1 MDDLSP
7 KVQNQIAQFQ
17 QLQQQLQAVLN
28 QKFQMD
34 AQVKEMQRTTEELNK
49 SPEDVVIYKSV
60 GSLLIK
66 APGKH
71 TVLKEI
77 EEDKETMEVRVKTL
91 ERQEKSLKERYQVLQ
106 DQLNKAL
113 SAGASSGTGPI
124 TPMSRPSPLDE

>member
-1 MDDLSP
+1 MDELSP

-34 AQVKEMQRTTEELNK
+34 AQVKEMQRTVDELNK
-49 SPEDVVIYKSV
+49 TAEDVVIYKSI

-66 APGKH
+66 AENKAK
-71 TVLKEI
+71 VLSEI

-91 ERQEKSLKERYQVLQ
+91 ERQEKSLRDRYQVLQ

-113 SAGASSGTGPI
+113 SAGAGTAPI
-124 TPMSRPSPLDE
+124 VPTSKPPAGE

>member
-34 AQVKEMQRTTEELNK
+34 AQVKEMSRTEEELNK
-49 SPEDVVIYKSV
+49 APQDVVIYKSI
-60 GSLLIK
+60 GALLIK
-66 APGKH
+66 ADGKEAI
-71 TVLKEI
+71 LKDI
-77 EEDKETMEVRVKTL
+77 EESKETMEVRLKSL
-91 ERQEKSLKERYQVLQ
+91 ERQEKTLKDRYQVLQ

-113 SAGASSGTGPI
+113 STPSGQQLGP
-124 TPMSRPSPLDE
+124 M

>member
-34 AQVKEMQRTTEELNK
+34 AQVKEMARTTEELKK
-49 SPEDVVIYKSV
+49 SAEDAVIYKSI
-60 GSLLIK
+60 GALLIK
-66 APGKH
+66 ADSKEAI
-71 TVLKEI
+71 LKDI
-77 EEDKETMEVRVKTL
+77 EESKETMEVRLKSL
-91 ERQEKSLKERYQVLQ
+91 ERQEKSLRERYQALQ

-113 SAGASSGTGPI
+113 STPSGQPLGP
-124 TPMSRPSPLDE
+124 M

>member
-66 APGKH
+66 AESKAAI
-71 TVLKEI
+71 LKEI
-77 EEDKETMEVRVKTL
+77 EDDKETMEVRVKTL
-91 ERQEKSLKERYQVLQ
+91 ERQEKSLKDRYQVLQ

-124 TPMSRPSPLDE
+124 VPMSRPSPLDD

>member
-34 AQVKEMQRTTEELNK
+34 AQVKEMARTTEELNK
-49 SPEDVVIYKSV
+49 SPEDVVIYKSI
-60 GSLLIK
+60 GALLIK
-66 APGKH
+66 VDSKE
-71 TVLKEI
+71 TILKDI
-77 EEDKETMEVRVKTL
+77 EESKETMEVRLKSL
-91 ERQEKSLKERYQVLQ
+91 ERQEKSLRDRYQALQ

-113 SAGASSGTGPI
+113 STPSGQPLSS
-124 TPMSRPSPLDE
+124 M

>member
-1 MDDLSP
+1 MDELSP

-34 AQVKEMQRTTEELNK
+34 AQVKEMQRTVDELNK
-49 SPEDVVIYKSV
+49 AADDVVIYKSI

-66 APGKH
+66 AENKAA
-71 TVLKEI
+71 VLHEI

-91 ERQEKSLKERYQVLQ
+91 ERQEKSLRDRYQVLQ

-113 SAGASSGTGPI
+113 SAGAGPTPI
-124 TPMSRPSPLDE
+124 VPMSKPSAGEE

>member
-34 AQVKEMQRTTEELNK
+34 AQMKEMVRTTEELKK
-49 SPEDVVIYKSV
+49 SPEDVVIYKSI
-60 GSLLIK
+60 GALLFK
-66 APGKH
+66 AESKE
-71 TVLKEI
+71 TILKDI
-77 EEDKETMEVRVKTL
+77 EESRETVEVRLKSL
-91 ERQEKSLKERYQVLQ
+91 ERQEKALRDRYQSLQ

-113 SAGASSGTGPI
+113 SAGVGQQSLGP
-124 TPMSRPSPLDE
+124 M

>member
-34 AQVKEMQRTTEELNK
+34 AQVKEMQRTAEELNR

-66 APGKH
+66 AENKAA
-71 TVLKEI
+71 VLKEI
-77 EEDKETMEVRVKTL
+77 EDDKETMEVRVKTL
-91 ERQEKSLKERYQVLQ
+91 ERQEKSLKDRYQVLQ

-113 SAGASSGTGPI
+113 STGAGSATGPI
-124 TPMSRPSPLDE
+124 VPMSSKPSPDE

>member
-17 QLQQQLQAVLN
+17 QLQQQLQSVLN

-34 AQVKEMQRTTEELNK
+34 AQVREMQRTMEELNK
-49 SPEDVVIYKSV
+49 APEDAVIYRSI

-66 APGKH
+66 ADSRE

-77 EEDKETMEVRVKTL
+77 EEDKETMEIRVKTL
-91 ERQEKSLKERYQVLQ
+91 ERQEKSLKDRYQVLQ

-113 SAGASSGTGPI
+113 SAGPGAGPI
-124 TPMSRPSPLDE
+124 SPM

>member
-34 AQVKEMQRTTEELNK
+34 AQVKEMQRTVEELNK

-66 APGKH
+66 AENK
-71 TVLKEI
+71 TSVLKEI
-77 EEDKETMEVRVKTL
+77 EDDKETMEVRVKTL
-91 ERQEKSLKERYQVLQ
+91 ERQEKSLKDRYQQLQ

-113 SAGASSGTGPI
+113 SSGAAGPI
-124 TPMSRPSPLDE
+124 GPMGKGPLDE

>member
-34 AQVKEMQRTTEELNK
+34 AQVKEMARTTEELNK
-49 SPEDVVIYKSV
+49 SPEDVVIYKSI
-60 GSLLIK
+60 GALLIK
-66 APGKH
+66 VDSKE
-71 TVLKEI
+71 TILKDI
-77 EEDKETMEVRVKTL
+77 EESKETMEVRLKSL
-91 ERQEKSLKERYQVLQ
+91 ERQEKSLRDRYQALQ

-113 SAGASSGTGPI
+113 STPSGQ
-124 TPMSRPSPLDE
+124 PLRSK

>member
-1 MDDLSP
+1 MNELSP

-34 AQVKEMQRTTEELNK
+34 AQLKEMQRTSEELGK

-60 GSLLIK
+60 GSLMIRAESK
-66 APGKH
+66 ES
-71 TVLKEI
+71 VLKEI
-77 EEDKETMEVRVKTL
+77 DEDKETMEIRVKTL
-91 ERQEKSLKERYQVLQ
+91 ERQEKSLKDRYQVLQ

-113 SAGASSGTGPI
+113 STGASAPI
-124 TPMSRPSPLDE
+124 PAMGKAPGE

>member
-17 QLQQQLQAVLN
+17 QLQQQLQSVLN

-34 AQVKEMQRTTEELNK
+34 AQVREMQRTVEELNK
-49 SPEDVVIYKSV
+49 APQEVVIYRSI

-66 APGKH
+66 AESKE

-77 EEDKETMEVRVKTL
+77 EEDKETMEIRVKTL
-91 ERQEKSLKERYQVLQ
+91 ERQEKSLKDRYQMLQ

-113 SAGASSGTGPI
+113 SAGPGVGPI
-124 TPMSRPSPLDE
+124 GPM

>member
-1 MDDLSP
+1 MNELSP

-34 AQVKEMQRTTEELNK
+34 AQLKEMQRTSEELGK

-60 GSLLIK
+60 GSLMIK
-66 APGKH
+66 AESKDSI
-71 TVLKEI
+71 LKEI
-77 EEDKETMEVRVKTL
+77 DEDKETMEIRVKTL
-91 ERQEKSLKERYQVLQ
+91 ERQEKSLKDRYQVLQ

-113 SAGASSGTGPI
+113 STGAAASIPAMGKAPG
-124 TPMSRPSPLDE
+124 E

>member
-1 MDDLSP
+1 MNELSP

-34 AQVKEMQRTTEELNK
+34 AQLKEMQRTSEELGK
-49 SPEDVVIYKSV
+49 APEDVVIYKSI
-60 GSLLIK
+60 GSLMIRAENK
-66 APGKH
+66 ES
-71 TVLKEI
+71 VLKEI
-77 EEDKETMEVRVKTL
+77 DEGKETMEIRVKAL

-113 SAGASSGTGPI
+113 SSGAAA
-124 TPMSRPSPLDE
+124 PMAPMGRSPGE

>member
-1 MDDLSP
+1 MNELSP

-34 AQVKEMQRTTEELNK
+34 AQLKEMQRTTEELGK
-49 SPEDVVIYKSV
+49 SPEDAVIYKSI

-66 APGKH
+66 AENKES
-71 TVLKEI
+71 VIKEI
-77 EEDKETMEVRVKTL
+77 EEDKETLEIRVKTL
-91 ERQEKSLKERYQVLQ
+91 ERQEKSLKDRYQVLQ

-113 SAGASSGTGPI
+113 SAGAAPI
-124 TPMSRPSPLDE
+124 PAASRMPSE

>member
-17 QLQQQLQAVLN
+17 QIQQQLQAVLN

-34 AQVKEMQRTTEELNK
+34 AQVREMRRTTDELNK
-49 SPEDVVIYKSV
+49 APQDVVIYRSI

-66 APGKH
+66 AESKEA
-71 TVLKEI
+71 VLKEI

-91 ERQEKSLKERYQVLQ
+91 ERQEKSLKDRYQVLQ

-113 SAGASSGTGPI
+113 AAPGGNVPI
-124 TPMSRPSPLDE
+124 APM